1 MEVLFPTDF
10 SEESKNALPFA
21 IDLCKRIKGTLKVIN
36 TYDLPYSEN
45 SFNATKLL
53 ESVHKNAEHN
63 MKHFEKDL
71 VNLDVPFSTKVL
83 MGNPVRIIKEKAK
96 ESKIAYV
103 VMGTKGSS
111 GIEEILIGSNA
122 ASVIEATEVP
132 VLVIPPQATFGTL
145 KKMLYCSELK
155 ASESTKT
162 LQHLASFAQIY
173 GLHIDIMH
181 IQGESAEANG
191 RAIIEEALTGVSH
204 SYTIVKE
211 QEKEEAILQHAI
223 DTKADIIASMTKKY
237 GFFEGLFHSSLTK
250 QLAFHTTMPLLAL
263 HQK

>member
-1 MEVLFPTDF
+1 MKVLFPTDF
-10 SEESKNALPFA
+10 SDQSKNALPFA
-21 IDLCKRIKGTLKVIN
+21 VDLCKKLNAKLSVLN

-45 SFNATKLL
+45 SFNGARLL
-53 ESVHKNAEHN
+53 ESVQENAETN
-63 MKHFEKDL
+63 MKQFEKEL
-71 VNLDVPFSTKVL
+71 VGLRIDFSTTVL

-96 ESKIAYV
+96 KPDIAYV

-122 ASVIEATEVP
+122 ASVITATEVP
-132 VLVIPPQATFGTL
+132 VLIIPPQAHFTAI

-155 ASESTKT
+155 ASESANT
-162 LQHLASFAQIY
+162 LKQLSSFAQIY
-173 GLHIDIMH
+173 GVHIDIMH

-191 RAIIEEALTGVSH
+191 RRIFEEAFKSISH